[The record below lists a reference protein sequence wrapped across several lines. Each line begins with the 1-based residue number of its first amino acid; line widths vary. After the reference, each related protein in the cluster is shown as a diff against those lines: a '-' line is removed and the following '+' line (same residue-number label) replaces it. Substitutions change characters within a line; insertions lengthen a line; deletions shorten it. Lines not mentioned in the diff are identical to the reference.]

1 MAVEPVAFLGQVFKV
16 PNVLVLVAVRHAAL
30 HVLVAVR
37 HAEDFACLVVHWEP
51 ATFLEVL
58 PRGVLVA
65 HVLLI
70 LELLLSW
77 RWCRL
82 SDLFWRGVRRLSL
95 DLLAWRVVQR
105 NLQHQLVIVQR
116 HDS

>member
-16 PNVLVLVAVRHAAL
+16 PNVLVLVAVRRAAL

-37 HAEDFACLVVHWEP
+37 HGEDFACLVVHWEP

-58 PRGVLVA
+58 PRGVLVE

-70 LELLLSW
+70 LELLPWS
-77 RWCRL
+77 WCRL
-82 SDLFWRGVRRLSL
+82 SEVFSRGVHRLSL